1 LCGRRCF
8 VRLRTWRDQ
17 QGGAEKDESC
27 IKIMA
32 DGLISVSR
40 FAYKRLKS
48 S

>member
-1 LCGRRCF
+1 MLQKRNHKTNQQDR
-8 VRLRTWRDQ
+8 

-32 DGLISVSR
+32 DGLIPVSR